1 MIKTND
7 NISICL
13 LKNYKFI
20 QVRMKNIDLEISAN
34 ERRAEILIP
43 EKDQLEKINSILQQS
58 FKSLTDIE
66 YSIIYKRFVEEY
78 RWKNVA
84 DETGYSIR
92 HCQRISNKAIE
103 KMNTMI
109 AANRSKLVKT

>member
-1 MIKTND
+1 MND

-34 ERRAEILIP
+34 ERRAETLIP

-84 DETGYSIR
+84 DEAGCSIR

-109 AANRSKLVKT
+109 AANRSKLVKA